1 MVVLDFYGSIQSAI
15 CISDKLKLY
24 ISNFNSD
31 NTPEWIS
38 GWKSELI
45 KDLIQARTINEINYK
60 RYNMTNTDPL
70 INLYNS
76 IFADNLTTNSSDLS
90 DEQIEQI
97 ADNMVCVYFNYEYSD
112 MPMGDWTTNC
122 FDGRL
127 CEEDYAEKI
136 ISFLDFLTYPFN
148 GIQDFPNPTPNWIYS
163 SNYDKVD
170 ERRLFWNNNKF
181 GSDEYIQS
189 LIEWGKLIDNFLQT
203 ENDYYQLDFLCN
215 AIFDDSKCD
224 TYRYMK
230 LFSLCQMFLENKRES
245 ELDEKLPFFL
255 DERIDF
261 ETRKQMAQQLRKI
274 RNKIAHGDFIRF
286 NKEIEKYAQKF
297 LDGKLH
303 YDYTEYSRQ
312 NWVLL
317 DICCTLKDALVL
329 IIYYLLFK
337 REDLDYL
344 KREYKNEFTNN

>member
-1 MVVLDFYGSIQSAI
+1 MVVLNFYGSIKSAI

-31 NTPEWIS
+31 NIPEWIS
-38 GWKSELI
+38 GWKGELEEE
-45 KDLIQARTINEINYK
+45 LLQAMAINVLNNK
-60 RYNMTNTDPL
+60 RYNIQKGDPL
-70 INLYNS
+70 IILYNN
-76 IFADNLTTNSSDLS
+76 IFPNNPTTTSLTKK
-90 DEQIEQI
+90 QIENI
-97 ADNMVCVYFNYEYSD
+97 TDKMVCIYFNYEYSD

-122 FDGRL
+122 CDGRF

-136 ISFLDFLTYPFN
+136 ISFLNFLACSIN
-148 GIQDFPNPTPNWIYS
+148 RIQDFPNPTPNWIYS

-170 ERRLFWNNNKF
+170 ERRLFWNQNKF
-181 GSDEYIQS
+181 GSDEFIKS
-189 LIEWGKLIDNFLQT
+189 LIEWGRLIDNFLQT

-215 AIFDDSKCD
+215 AIFDESKCD
-224 TYRYMK
+224 TYQYMK

-261 ETRKQMAQQLRKI
+261 KTRKQMAQQLRRI
-274 RNKIAHGDFIRF
+274 RNKIAHGDFKHF
-286 NKEIEKYAQKF
+286 NNEIEKYAQKF
-297 LDGKLH
+297 LDGKLY

-317 DICCTLKDALVL
+317 SICCTLKDALAL

-344 KREYKNEFTNN
+344 KKEYKNESTNN